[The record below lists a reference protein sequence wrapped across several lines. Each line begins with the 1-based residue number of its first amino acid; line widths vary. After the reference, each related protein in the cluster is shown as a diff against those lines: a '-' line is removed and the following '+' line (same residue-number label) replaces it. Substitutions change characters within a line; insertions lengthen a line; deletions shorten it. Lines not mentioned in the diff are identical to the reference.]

1 MRSRWLLK
9 VAAVT
14 CALALTAVAC
24 GDDGDGGGE
33 GGDDERSVVRF
44 AFAPD
49 PVIDW
54 LNDQGIIIE
63 YEEQYNTRLV
73 MTASWDEFAF
83 FAGGHGDI
91 VSMATYETPV
101 LEQETGVDTVTF
113 GAYNN
118 LRVPVFVRADSEYET
133 IEDLKGQAVGVP
145 GPLSSTLVWSI
156 FAEDWSGLDF
166 CIERPDGSDCAD
178 YELREGDHFANIDL
192 LLRGDLEACVC
203 IPEAGFP
210 GLRNGE
216 LRLLYEPTPSP
227 WEIYADMYAEG
238 HKGLNGNNFV
248 ARKDWFESHPNEVQ
262 FFLALWERGIQEWQ
276 EHQEEIIRTYPQ
288 HFAVEEEED
297 VDFAVQ
303 WMADHDFFTDTVYLD
318 EEWVENETAVYDL
331 MQQTGWMEE
340 GAEIPEFVAVEA
352 EEPPASE

>member
-33 GGDDERSVVRF
+33 GGDGERSVVRF

-54 LNDQGIIIE
+54 LNDQGIIPE
-63 YEEQYNTRLV
+63 YEDQYNVRLV
-73 MTASWDEFAF
+73 TTSSWDEFAF

-101 LEQETGVDTVTF
+101 LEQETGVETVTF

-118 LRVPVFVRADSEYET
+118 LRVPIFVRADSDYQT
-133 IEDLKGQAVGVP
+133 IEDLQGQVVGVP

-156 FAEDWSGLDF
+156 FAKDWADLDF
-166 CIERPDGSDCAD
+166 CIERPDNSDCAD
-178 YELREGDHFANIDL
+178 YDLREGDHFANIDL
-192 LLRGDLEACVC
+192 LLRGELEACVC

-210 GLRNGE
+210 GLREGE

-227 WEIYADMYAEG
+227 WEIYRDMYADG

-248 ARKDWFESHPNEVQ
+248 ARKDWFDAHPNEVQ

-276 EHQEEIIRTYPQ
+276 ENQEEIIRTYPQ
-288 HFAVEEEED
+288 HFAVEDEAD

-318 EEWVENETAVYDL
+318 QEWVDNETAVYDL
-331 MQQTGWMEE
+331 MKQTGWMDPD
-340 GAEIPEFVAVEA
+340 AEIPEFVVVEP
-352 EEPPASE
+352 EEPPAGE